1 MNKVLITGVNG
12 FLGKHLFNYFSELGI
27 EVYGT
32 LFSNATKSV
41 DNRLYGLDITK
52 QSSCRELINHI
63 QPHIIVHLA
72 GMASSQNDN
81 VIETYAV
88 NAVGTNNL
96 LLAVSKEISAN
107 GYDPSSIVIPSS
119 SFVYDAKNRVPYSEE
134 MELNATNHY
143 GISKIVTEQ
152 IAQSYLDH
160 LPITIIRPFNII
172 GPSQSANFFVGKLT
186 EHFHSLS
193 PRIELGNLD
202 VARDFMDVRDFCRQL
217 YKLLLSEKNGVYNFC
232 SGRPTKLSQ
241 IVRAFI
247 DVTGH
252 RPEII
257 CEEALVRDNENNV
270 IFGDVAKLTS
280 VTKDFQSMNILETVH
295 WIMSGKSRLTN

>member
-1 MNKVLITGVNG
+1 MNKILITGVNG
-12 FLGKHLFNYFSELGI
+12 FLGRHLFKYFSELGI

-32 LFSNATKSV
+32 LFSNTPKSV
-41 DNRLYGLDITK
+41 DQRLFRLDIRE
-52 QSSCRELINHI
+52 QSACRELINHI

-72 GMASSQNDN
+72 GMAISQNHD

-96 LLAVSKEISAN
+96 LLAVSKEIRAN
-107 GYDPSSIVIPSS
+107 GYAPSSIVIPSS

-134 MELNATNHY
+134 MKLNATNHY

-152 IAQSYLDH
+152 IAQSYLEH

-172 GPSQSANFFVGKLT
+172 GPSQSAKFFVGKLT
-186 EHFHSLS
+186 EHFHSFS
-193 PRIELGNLD
+193 PRIELGNLN

-217 YKLLLSEKNGVYNFC
+217 YKLLLSDKNGVYNFC
-232 SGRPTKLSQ
+232 SGRATKLSQ
-241 IVRAFI
+241 ISNAFI

-252 RPEII
+252 LPEII
-257 CEEALVRDNENNV
+257 CDEALVRDNENNI
-270 IFGDVAKLTS
+270 IFGDVTKLTS
-280 VTKDFQSMNILETVH
+280 VTNDFKYANIIETVH
-295 WIMSGKSRLTN
+295 WIMSEKSRLPN